1 VTAVS
6 RLRRFLHIERS
17 RTDRPAADAE
27 PAAATAG
34 RFGTVE
40 RPGARPQAPRSSGAE
55 LDRFGPEPDPAI
67 ELVETAA
74 GDQPFTRC
82 VRCGRDHGVFA
93 TECSGCGA
101 SLDTEAQREFNERL
115 WQRRREEA
123 ARDAVHEAELR
134 ALRIREGDELASG
147 RRAMG
152 EALAREVGE
161 RERRR
166 LDGELGGGGA
176 FGWDAAARL
185 LRRLLRGAGG

>member
-1 VTAVS
+1 MTAVS

-17 RTDRPAADAE
+17 RTERPEADAE

-74 GDQPFTRC
+74 GEQPFTRC
-82 VRCGRDHGVFA
+82 VRCGMDHGVFA

-101 SLDTEAQREFNERL
+101 SLDTAAAARVQRAAL
-115 WQRRREEA
+115 GSGVRRRPGGRPSTRPSC
-123 ARDAVHEAELR
+123 ARSGFAR
-134 ALRIREGDELASG
+134 ATSSRRGDGPWERRSRARWASASG
-147 RRAMG
+147 AG
-152 EALAREVGE
+152 STGSS
-161 RERRR
+161 
-166 LDGELGGGGA
+166 GGGA

>member
-1 VTAVS
+1 MTAVS

-17 RTDRPAADAE
+17 RTERPEADAE

-74 GDQPFTRC
+74 GEQPFTRC
-82 VRCGRDHGVFA
+82 VRCGMDHGVFA

-101 SLDTEAQREFNERL
+101 SLDTKPQREFNERL
-115 WQRRREEA
+115 WRRRQEEA
-123 ARDAVHEAELR
+123 GREAVHEAELR

-147 RRAMG
+147 RRALG

-166 LDGELGGGGA
+166 LDGELGGGA